1 MSYTVKILNIH
12 SVTHDVKQYTTE
24 KPKGYAFTP
33 GQATEVAIKK
43 EGWEDKKR
51 PFTFTSLPDEEN
63 LQFTIKSYHDHK
75 GVTDHMDGLVEGDEL
90 IIDDAWG
97 AIHYKG
103 KGTFIAGGA
112 GITPFIAI
120 FKQLEKEG
128 DLDGNKLIFSN
139 MKQQDVI
146 LESYFQEL
154 LGDNFI
160 STLVKEKV
168 DGHLNEMIGMEFLK
182 EHVDGYSQN
191 FYICGP
197 DQMVKD
203 LSSYLETLGAK
214 PDGIT
219 FEK

>member
-1 MSYTVKILNIH
+1 MHKVKILEIY
-12 SVTHDVKQYTTE
+12 SLTHNVKRFTVE
-24 KPKGYAFTP
+24 KPKDYVFTP
-33 GQATEVAIKK
+33 GQATEVAINK

-51 PFTFTSLPDEEN
+51 PFTFTSLPQEEH
-63 LQFTIKSYHDHK
+63 LEFTIKTYHDHK
-75 GVTDHMDGLVEGDEL
+75 GVTNELDGLLSGDEL
-90 IIDDAWG
+90 LIDNAWG
-97 AIHYKG
+97 AIHYNG
-103 KGTFIAGGA
+103 PGIFIAGGA

-120 FKQLEKEG
+120 FRMLEKENK
-128 DLDGNKLIFSN
+128 LEGNKLIFSN
-139 MKQQDVI
+139 KKQQDVI
-146 LESYFQEL
+146 LESYFAEL

-160 STLVKEKV
+160 STLTHEKV
-168 DGHLNEMIGMEFLK
+168 DDHLNEKIGMEFLK
-182 EHVDGYSQN
+182 KHVESYSQN